1 MKNCLI
7 KKIIFF
13 LAIAVAVGFLY
24 ASQHIFIANLLLIL
38 LVIFATPLRAHLVS
52 RLVMQLINTLKLA
65 PKISNTE
72 KIALTSGTV
81 WVDGELFSGKPNFA
95 KIWQEPYPTLTA
107 EEQSFLDNQVNK
119 VCEMCNDYQV
129 QQLKDLPQEV
139 WQFLKQ
145 EKFFGMI
152 IPKNYGG
159 LGFSAFAHSCV
170 IEKLASRS
178 VCLAITVMVPNSLG
192 PAELLLHYGTKQQQD
207 NYLPKLACGQ
217 ELPCFA
223 LTEPNAGS
231 DATSIVSNGVLFT
244 DSNGEIKIRLNWNKR
259 YITLGAYATLIGV
272 AFQLKDPENLLFE
285 NPDVGITCA
294 LIPHTTA
301 GVRQGRR
308 HNPLFTPF
316 VNSPLNGENVIV
328 GLDAIIGEKAGLGK
342 GWQMLMECLSA
353 GRGIS
358 LPSTSCG
365 GSKFVLAVASTY
377 SNLREQFSTEIGKFE
392 AIEEVLASIAGKT
405 FALDAMK
412 SFTASSVDSG
422 AKPAVVSAIAKYH
435 ATEMFRQNINSGM
448 DILGGAGI
456 ICGKRNLFSA
466 PYFSTPI
473 SITVEGANILTRGLI
488 QFGQGAI
495 MSHPY
500 VYKEFMAIQNNNV
513 VEFDKAFWQH
523 ICHFVRNIGLSVTL
537 SLTRGYA
544 FSFMQKGGIAKYQ
557 RKIAWCSAT
566 FAFLADIALLKFGG
580 NLKSKEK
587 LNGRF
592 GDVLSA
598 MYISVCV
605 LRKIQHTAIS
615 PQQYL
620 VAEYALKEQLCKAQQ
635 AIEGIYQNLFTGFLA
650 WLFKPITCWIKL
662 NAFSCPANDT
672 QTHQITKAL
681 LNDTEFLDSLTNGIY
696 KNNNKNDAFGR
707 FIYALELKTKAK
719 DAIKQIKKAIK
730 EQNLP
735 KENWQNLIIL
745 ALQKNIINQEQANL
759 LHDTKL
765 AIAEVV
771 AVDDYTLEE
780 YQKL

>member
-1 MKNCLI
+1 MKHCLL
-7 KKIIFF
+7 KKIIFY
-13 LAIAVAVGFLY
+13 LAIAIAVIFLY
-24 ASQHIFIANLLLIL
+24 RLQHNLIANLLLIL
-38 LVIFATPLRAHLVS
+38 TLVFSTPLRSVLLS
-52 RLVMQLINTLKLA
+52 RAIMFLIKTLKLT

-95 KIWQEPYPTLTA
+95 KIWQEPYPKLTA
-107 EEQSFLDNQVNK
+107 DEQNFLDNQVNQ
-119 VCEMCNDYQV
+119 VCEMCNNYQV
-129 QQLKDLPQEV
+129 QQLKDLPTAV

-152 IPKNYGG
+152 IPKNHGG
-159 LGFSAFAHSCV
+159 LGFSAFAHSCI

-207 NYLPKLACGQ
+207 KYLAKLACGQ

-231 DATSIVSNGVLFT
+231 DATSIISNGVLFC
-244 DSNGEIKIRLNWNKR
+244 DANGEIKIRLNWNKR
-259 YITLGAYATLIGV
+259 YITLGAYATLIGI
-272 AFQLKDPENLLFE
+272 AFQLKDPEKLLFSQE
-285 NPDVGITCA
+285 DVGITCA
-294 LIPHTTA
+294 LIPHTTQ

-316 VNSPLNGENVIV
+316 VNSPLNGENVVV
-328 GLDAIIGEKAGLGK
+328 GLDAVIGEKAGLGK

-365 GSKFVLAVASTY
+365 GSKFVLAVASMY

-392 AIEEVLASIAGKT
+392 AIEEVLASISGKT
-405 FALDAMK
+405 FALDAMR

-435 ATEMFRQNINSGM
+435 ATEMFRQNINAAM

-456 ICGKRNLFSA
+456 ICGKRNLLSA

-500 VYKEFMAIQNNNV
+500 VYREFMAIENNNIQ
-513 VEFDKAFWQH
+513 EFDKAFWQH
-523 ICHFVRNIGLSVTL
+523 VQHFLRNTILSIVL
-537 SLTRGYA
+537 SITRGYA
-544 FSFMQKGGIAKYQ
+544 FSPLKFDKVAKYQ

-566 FAFLADIALLKFGG
+566 FAFLADIALFKFAGK
-580 NLKSKEK
+580 LKSKEK
-587 LNGRF
+587 INGRF
-592 GDVLSA
+592 GDALSA
-598 MYISVCV
+598 MYISVAI
-605 LRKIQHTAIS
+605 LHKIQHIKTS
-615 PQQYL
+615 KEQYQI
-620 VAEYALKEQLCKAQQ
+620 AEYALQEQLCKAQQ
-635 AIEGIYQNLFTGFLA
+635 AIEGIYQNLFSGIFSC
-650 WLFKPITCWIKL
+650 FIKPITWWVKL
-662 NAFSCPANDT
+662 NSFTCPASDK
-672 QTHQITKAL
+672 QTHEIVNAL
-681 LNDTEFLDSLTNGIY
+681 LHNSDFYDSLTYGIY
-696 KNNNKNDAFGR
+696 KTNNKNDAFGR
-707 FIYALELKTKAK
+707 FEHALQLKVKAK
-719 DAIKQIKKAIK
+719 ESINQIKQAIKKKI
-730 EQNLP
+730 LP
-735 KENWQNLIIL
+735 KENWQNLIIT
-745 ALQKNIINQEQANL
+745 ALDQKIITTDQANL
-759 LHDTKL
+759 LEDTKL
-765 AIAEVV
+765 AIAEVI
-771 AVDDYTLEE
+771 AVDDYTLSD

>member
-1 MKNCLI
+1 MKNCLT
-7 KKIIFF
+7 KKIISA
-13 LAIAVAVGFLY
+13 LAIFVAIAFLY
-24 ASQHIFIANLLLIL
+24 VAKHNFVANLLLIL
-38 LVIFATPLRAHLVS
+38 LVIFATPLRAYLVS
-52 RLVMQLINTLKLA
+52 KLIMQLIHVLKLA

-81 WVDGELFSGKPNFA
+81 WVDGELFSGKPNFT
-95 KIWQEPYPTLTA
+95 KIWQESYPTLTC

-152 IPKNYGG
+152 IPKSYGG

-217 ELPCFA
+217 DLPCFA

-272 AFQLKDPENLLFE
+272 AFQLKDPENLLFQ
-285 NPDVGITCA
+285 NSDVGITCA
-294 LIPHTTA
+294 LIPHNTQ

-328 GLDAIIGEKAGLGK
+328 GLNAVIGEKSRLGK

-365 GSKFVLAVASTY
+365 GSKFVLAVACAY

-392 AIEEVLASIAGKT
+392 AIEEVLANIAGKT
-405 FALDAMK
+405 FALDAMR

-422 AKPAVVSAIAKYH
+422 VKPAVVSAIAKYH
-435 ATEMFRQNINSGM
+435 ATEMFRQNINAGM

-500 VYKEFMAIQNNNV
+500 IYKEFMAIENNNV
-513 VEFDKAFWQH
+513 AEFDKAFWQH
-523 ICHFVRNIGLSVTL
+523 ICHFIRNIGLSIIL

-544 FSFMQKGGIAKYQ
+544 FSFMQSGKIAKYQ

-580 NLKSKEK
+580 KLKSKEK

-598 MYISVCV
+598 MYISVCI
-605 LRKIQHTAIS
+605 LRKIQHSAIS

-620 VAEYALKEQLCKAQQ
+620 TAEYALKEQLCKAQQ
-635 AIEGIYQNLFTGFLA
+635 AIEGIYQNLFTGLLA
-650 WLFKPITCWIKL
+650 WLFKPINWWIKL
-662 NAFSCPANDT
+662 NTFSCPASDT
-672 QTHQITKAL
+672 ETHQIAQAL
-681 LNDTEFLDSLTNGIY
+681 LNDAEFQNSLTNGIY
-696 KNNNKNDAFGR
+696 KTNNKDDSFGR
-707 FIYALELKTKAK
+707 FIYALELKTQAK
-719 DAIKQIKKAIK
+719 DAIKQIKQAIK
-730 EQNLP
+730 EKNLP

-745 ALQKNIINQEQANL
+745 ALQKNIIHEEQANL
-759 LHDTKL
+759 LHNTKL

-780 YQKL
+780 YQKI

>member
-1 MKNCLI
+1 MKNCLL
-7 KKIIFF
+7 KKVIFY
-13 LAIAVAVGFLY
+13 LAITISIVFLY
-24 ASQHIFIANLLLIL
+24 QSQHSFFASLLLVL
-38 LVIFATPLRAHLVS
+38 VVIFATPLR
-52 RLVMQLINTLKLA
+52 MMLISKAILFLIKTLKLA

-95 KIWQEPYPTLTA
+95 KIWQEPYPKLTA
-107 EEQSFLDNQVNK
+107 EEQNFLDNQVNQ

-129 QQLKDLPQEV
+129 QQLKDLPAEV

-152 IPKNYGG
+152 IPKTYGG

-170 IEKLASRS
+170 VEKLASRS

-207 NYLPKLACGQ
+207 HYLPKLACGQ

-231 DATSIVSNGVLFT
+231 DATSIVSNGVLFK
-244 DSNGEIKIRLNWNKR
+244 DANGEIKIRLNWNKR

-272 AFQLKDPENLLFE
+272 AFQLKDPEKLLFQQE
-285 NPDVGITCA
+285 NVGITCA
-294 LIPHTTA
+294 LIPHDTA

-316 VNSPLNGENVIV
+316 VNSPLNGENVVV
-328 GLDAIIGEKAGLGK
+328 GLDAVIGNQEGLGK

-365 GSKFVLAVASTY
+365 GSKFVLAVVSAY
-377 SNLREQFSTEIGKFE
+377 SNLREQFSTEIGNFE

-405 FALDAMK
+405 FALDAMRA
-412 SFTASSVDSG
+412 FTASSVDSG

-435 ATEMFRQNINSGM
+435 ATEMFRQNINAGM

-456 ICGKRNLFSA
+456 ICGKRNLLAA

-500 VYKEFMAIQNNNV
+500 VYREFMAIENNDAK
-513 VEFDKAFWQH
+513 EFDKVFWQH
-523 ICHFVRNIGLSVTL
+523 VAHFMRNTMLSIVLSVT
-537 SLTRGYA
+537 RGHA
-544 FSFMQKGGIAKYQ
+544 FSFWQCDKIAKYQ

-598 MYISVCV
+598 MYISVCI
-605 LRKIQHTAIS
+605 LHKIKHNTTS
-615 PQQYL
+615 PEQYQ
-620 VAEYALKEQLCKAQQ
+620 VAEFALKEQLCKAQQ
-635 AIEGIYQNLFTGFLA
+635 AIEGIYQNLFGGLFA
-650 WLFKPITCWIKL
+650 WLIRPITWWVKL
-662 NAFSCPANDT
+662 NSFSCPANDK
-672 QTHQITKAL
+672 QTHAIATSL
-681 LNDTEFLDSLTNGIY
+681 LRNADLQNSLTCGIY
-696 KNNNKNDAFGR
+696 KNSNKDDAFGR
-707 FIYALELKTKAK
+707 FQYALQLKAQAQE
-719 DAIKQIKKAIK
+719 AIKQIKQASKNKI
-730 EQNLP
+730 LP

-745 ALQKNIINQEQANL
+745 AYEKNIINQEQVNL
-759 LHDTKL
+759 LQDAKL

-771 AVDDYTLEE
+771 AVDDYTLAD

>member
-1 MKNCLI
+1 
-7 KKIIFF
+7 
-13 LAIAVAVGFLY
+13 
-24 ASQHIFIANLLLIL
+24 
-38 LVIFATPLRAHLVS
+38 
-52 RLVMQLINTLKLA
+52 
-65 PKISNTE
+65 
-72 KIALTSGTV
+72 
-81 WVDGELFSGKPNFA
+81 
-95 KIWQEPYPTLTA
+95 
-107 EEQSFLDNQVNK
+107 
-119 VCEMCNDYQV
+119 MCIDYQV

-152 IPKNYGG
+152 IPKTYGG

-170 IEKLASRS
+170 IEKLSSRS

-244 DSNGEIKIRLNWNKR
+244 DKNGEIKIRLNWNKR

-272 AFQLKDPENLLFE
+272 AFQLKDPENLLFQ
-285 NPDVGITCA
+285 NSDVGITCA
-294 LIPHTTA
+294 LIPNTTP

-316 VNSPLNGENVIV
+316 VNSPLNGENVII

-365 GSKFVLAVASTY
+365 GSKFVLSVATAY

-405 FALDAMK
+405 FALDAMR

-435 ATEMFRQNINSGM
+435 ATEMFRQNINAGM
-448 DILGGAGI
+448 DILGGSGI
-456 ICGKRNLFSA
+456 ICGKRNLLSA

-500 VYKEFMAIQNNNV
+500 VYKEFMALQNNNV
-513 VEFDKAFWQH
+513 IEFDKAFWQH
-523 ICHFVRNIGLSVTL
+523 ICHFTRNTCLSIIL
-537 SLTRGYA
+537 SITRGYA
-544 FSFMQKGGIAKYQ
+544 FSFIKNDKIIKYQ

-592 GDVLSA
+592 GDTLSA
-598 MYISVCV
+598 MYISVCI
-605 LRKIQHTAIS
+605 LRKLQYNTINS
-615 PQQYL
+615 QQYL

-650 WLFKPITCWIKL
+650 WLFKPITWWVKL
-662 NAFSCPANDT
+662 NAFSYPANDI
-672 QTHQITKAL
+672 QTHQIAQNL
-681 LNDTEFLDSLTNGIY
+681 LNNSEFQNNITNGIY
-696 KNNNKNDAFGR
+696 KTNNKNDAFGR
-707 FIYALELKTKAK
+707 FIYAQELKTQAQYP
-719 DAIKQIKKAIK
+719 IKQIKKAIK
-730 EQNLP
+730 EKILP
-735 KENWQNLIIL
+735 KENWQNLIVL

-765 AIAEVV
+765 AITEVIT
-771 AVDDYTLEE
+771 VDDYTLEE
-780 YQKL
+780 YKSL